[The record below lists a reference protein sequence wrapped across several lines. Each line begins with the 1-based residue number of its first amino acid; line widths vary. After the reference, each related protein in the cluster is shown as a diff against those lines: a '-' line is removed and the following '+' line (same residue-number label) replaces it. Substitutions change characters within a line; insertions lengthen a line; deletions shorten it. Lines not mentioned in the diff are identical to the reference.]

1 MRAKLTKTTIRSL
14 QPKATRYEV
23 SDTEIPAFRVRVTP
37 AGIKT
42 FALRYR
48 NASNKTCLFTIGK
61 FGDLTPEAARDIA
74 QKKLAEIALGNDPAA
89 AKQKARREAE
99 RAKTTT
105 LGGFLDLKYGPWVEA
120 NRKTGAATLARI
132 RACFGDLMAR
142 PLPDVNSWLIEN
154 WRKDRLKQGRSPST
168 VNRDLV
174 ALKAALQKAV
184 DWELIDAHPL
194 AKVKPAKVDKAG
206 IVRYLSADEENR
218 LRKALATRDAEMKAA
233 RARGN
238 VWREER
244 GLDPM
249 PDIGVYGDHLT
260 PMVLL
265 SINTGL
271 RRGELFNLT
280 WQDIANDV
288 LTVRGTGAKSGKT
301 RHIPLNSEAASV
313 LREWKDQ
320 TNGTSGLV
328 FVGKTGARFNNVKKA
343 WAALL

>member
-1 MRAKLTKTTIRSL
+1 M
-14 QPKATRYEV
+14 
-23 SDTEIPAFRVRVTP
+23 
-37 AGIKT
+37 
-42 FALRYR
+42 
-48 NASNKTCLFTIGK
+48 
-61 FGDLTPEAARDIA
+61 
-74 QKKLAEIALGNDPAA
+74 
-89 AKQKARREAE
+89 
-99 RAKTTT
+99 
-105 LGGFLDLKYGPWVEA
+105 GGFLDLKYGPWVEA
-120 NRKTGAATLARI
+120 NRKTGAETLARI

-142 PLPDVNSWLIEN
+142 PLPNINSWLIEN

-174 ALKAALQKAV
+174 ALKATLQKAV
-184 DWELIDAHPL
+184 DWELIDVHPL
-194 AKVKPAKVDKAG
+194 AKVKPAKVDNLG
-206 IVRYLSADEENR
+206 IVRYLSADEERR
-218 LRKALATRDAEMKAA
+218 LRKALAGRDAEMKAA

-249 PDIGVYGDHLT
+249 PETDVYGDHMT

-280 WQDIANDV
+280 WADV
-288 LTVRGTGAKSGKT
+288 DGGLLTVRGEGAKSGKT
-301 RHIPLNSEAASV
+301 RHIPLNTEAADV
-313 LREWKDQ
+313 LRQWKDQ

-343 WAALL
+343 WAALLDAAGVTGFRWHDMRHHFASRLVQAGVDLNTVRELLGHADLTMTLRYAHLPSEHEAAAVALLVAQG